1 MNPVPDSIGI
11 DTTFGFIDKSVQ
23 TEMLYNP
30 VLISNEQENT
40 MLRAIRNELRRSER
54 FDFSVAF
61 VGTGAIALL
70 KQALLDFDGPGRIIT
85 GSYLGF
91 NSPDVF
97 RELLSLEN
105 VEVLVYPEEMGAFH
119 AKGYIFSQP
128 DSVTAIVGSSNLT
141 RGALLEN
148 KEWNLR
154 FSALPDGDITEQL
167 AQGVKTQALHA
178 LPLTEHWITDY
189 EARYTAR
196 PNLQRFVER
205 TQPDSLDIGSQ
216 TVVMPNLM
224 QNEALEQIDYL
235 RQQGE
240 RRAVVISATGT
251 GKTIL
256 AALDVRTAA
265 PRRLLFVAHRE
276 QILDKAMSEFRRVLG
291 GPNSDYGKFSGTRHE
306 LDRKYVFATVQ
317 SLTRSENLQP
327 IPADLFDYVIIDEV
341 HRAGAGSYQ
350 KLISHLHPDFLLGMT
365 ATPERTDDYDVL
377 GLFDHNVAYEIRL
390 QKALESRMLVPFNY
404 YGVTDYVDSTGATVD
419 DASSLTR
426 LIEPERVAYLV
437 EMLETYG
444 YPSNVHGLIFCS
456 RVDEAELLSSLLNRQ
471 VVNGRLLRTV
481 ALSGSDVNEYRADVV
496 ARLSRGELDYILTV
510 DIFNEGIDIP
520 CLNQIVMM
528 RQTRSSIIFT
538 QQLGR
543 GLRKFEGKDHL
554 RVLDFIGN
562 YDNNYLI
569 PIALTGDSSLNKDV
583 VRKKLIEAN
592 AAGTIAGVSSINF
605 DQIARQRVLDSL
617 AKTRLDSLSEIKR
630 VFRDLEKRLGK
641 PPQLMDFARFEA
653 ADPVVI
659 ATRQVQGN
667 KLKRNYW
674 SFLDYMGA
682 VSESPSIRQCH
693 VLNFLSAELINGKRA
708 QELLLLKEL
717 VNGNSLS
724 PAEFQVYLH
733 THGLLDDPETI
744 ASVARVLSLSFFKE
758 KQQAAYGD
766 LVLVSLVD
774 GRYAL
779 DPNVCQL
786 LEQDAEFKKQVVDVI
801 ETGLYL
807 SKHRYNGSQRLTVGE
822 RYSRKDVCRLL
833 AWQKNEES
841 TVYGYKVD
849 RMSGT
854 CPIFV
859 TYHKDADV
867 TASTNYED
875 EFIDPGTMRWFT
887 RSRRTLES
895 NEVKAIVDREVPLHL
910 FAKKDD
916 AEGTDFYYL
925 GEAVPREPVQE
936 QMASDDG
943 DLLNVV
949 TMKLDLERPLEPSLF
964 DYFCQTVQA

>member
-1 MNPVPDSIGI
+1 MNSVPDSLGI

-23 TEMLYNP
+23 NEMLYNP

-97 RELLSLEN
+97 RELLGLEN
-105 VEVLVYPEEMGAFH
+105 VEVLVYPEELGAFH
-119 AKGYIFSQP
+119 AKGYVFSQP
-128 DSVTAIVGSSNLT
+128 DSITAIVGSSNLT

-154 FSALPDGDITEQL
+154 FSALPDGDVTEQL
-167 AQGVKTQALHA
+167 AQEIKAQARQA
-178 LPLTEHWITDY
+178 LPLTEHWIKDY
-189 EARYTAR
+189 EARYARR
-196 PNLQRFVER
+196 PNLQRFVEGAR
-205 TQPDSLDIGSQ
+205 PDSLEVGSQ
-216 TVVMPNLM
+216 GAIMPNLM
-224 QNEALEQIDYL
+224 QDEALEQIEYL
-235 RQQGE
+235 RKQGE
-240 RRAVVISATGT
+240 QRAVVISATGT

-256 AALDVRTAA
+256 AALHVRASG
-265 PRRLLFVAHRE
+265 PGRLLFVAHRE
-276 QILDKAMSEFRRVLG
+276 QILDKAMSEFHLVIG
-291 GPNSDYGKFSGTRHE
+291 GPKSDYGKFAGTKHE

-317 SLTRSENLQP
+317 SVTRSENLQL
-327 IPADLFDYVIIDEV
+327 IPEDLFDYVIIDEV
-341 HRAGAGSYQ
+341 HRAGAESYQ
-350 KLISHLHPDFLLGMT
+350 KLINYLHPQFLLGMT
-365 ATPERTDDYDVL
+365 ATPERTDDYDIL

-390 QKALESRMLVPFNY
+390 QQALESRMLVPFNY
-404 YGVTDYVDSTGATVD
+404 YGVTDYVDSRGTTVD
-419 DASSLTR
+419 DASSLAR

-437 EMLETYG
+437 EMMETYG
-444 YPSNVHGLIFCS
+444 YRSNVRGLIFCS
-456 RVDEAELLSSLLNRQ
+456 HVEEAKKLSVLLNRQ

-481 ALSGSDVNEYRADVV
+481 ALSGCDSNEYREEIVSQ
-496 ARLSRGELDYILTV
+496 LELGELDYILTV

-528 RQTRSSIIFT
+528 RQTKSSIIFT

-562 YDNNYLI
+562 YENNYLI

-592 AAGTIAGVSSINF
+592 ASGTIAGVSSINF

-617 AKTRLDSLSEIKR
+617 ANTRLDSLSEIKR

-641 PPQLMDFARFEA
+641 PPRLMDFARFDA

-674 SFLDYMGA
+674 TFLEYMGA
-682 VSESPSIRQCH
+682 VSESPGVKQCH
-693 VLNFLSAELINGKRA
+693 VLNFLSAELMNGKRP

-717 VNGNSLS
+717 VAGNSLS
-724 PAEFQVYLH
+724 LAEFQIYLR
-733 THGLLDDPETI
+733 THGLLDDRETL
-744 ASVARVLSLSFFKE
+744 ASVARVLSLRFFKE
-758 KQQAAYGD
+758 KQRAAYGNID
-766 LVLVSLVD
+766 LVSLVD
-774 GRYAL
+774 GRYVL
-779 DPNVCQL
+779 DPDVSQL
-786 LEQDAEFKKQVVDVI
+786 LEDDSEFKEQVLDVI
-801 ETGLYL
+801 ETGLYR
-807 SKHRYNGSQRLTVGE
+807 SKHRYDGSQRLTVGE

-833 AWQKNEES
+833 AWEKNEES

-887 RSRRTLES
+887 RSRRTLQS

-936 QMASDDG
+936 QMPSDDG

-949 TMKLDLERPLEPSLF
+949 TMKLDLERPL
-964 DYFCQTVQA
+964 D

>member
-1 MNPVPDSIGI
+1 MNPISESLGTDI
-11 DTTFGFIDKSVQ
+11 TFGFIDKSVQ

-61 VGTGAIALL
+61 VGAGAIALL

-97 RELLSLEN
+97 RELLSLKN
-105 VEVLVYPEEMGAFH
+105 VEVLVYPEEQGAFH
-119 AKGYIFSQP
+119 AKGYVFSQRN
-128 DSVTAIVGSSNLT
+128 STTAIVGSSNLT

-167 AQGVKTQALHA
+167 ARGIELQARQA
-178 LPLTEHWITDY
+178 YPLTERWIRDY
-189 EARYTAR
+189 EARYISR
-196 PNLQRFVER
+196 PNLRQFVEQ
-205 TQPDSLDIGSQ
+205 THPDPMEDCARAAI
-216 TVVMPNLM
+216 MPNQM
-224 QNEALEQIDYL
+224 QDEALEQIEFL
-235 RQQGE
+235 RQRGE
-240 RRAVVISATGT
+240 QKAVVISATGT

-256 AALDVRTAA
+256 AALDVRAAA
-265 PRRLLFVAHRE
+265 PKRLLFVVHRE
-276 QILDKAMSEFRRVLG
+276 QILDRAISEFRRVLG
-291 GPNSDYGKFSGTRHE
+291 GPRSDYGKFAGTKHE
-306 LDRKYVFATVQ
+306 LDRKYVFATIQ
-317 SLTRSENLQP
+317 SVTHPKNLHS

-341 HRAGAGSYQ
+341 HRAGAESYQ
-350 KLISHLHPDFLLGMT
+350 ILLNRLHPEFLLGMT
-365 ATPERTDDYDVL
+365 ATPERTDDYDIL
-377 GLFDHNVAYEIRL
+377 SLFDHNVAYEIRL

-404 YGVTDYVDSTGATVD
+404 YGVTDYVDSRGTTVD

-426 LIEPERVAYLV
+426 LIEPERIAYLV
-437 EMLETYG
+437 EMMETYG
-444 YPSNVHGLIFCS
+444 YPSNVRGLIFCS
-456 RVDEAELLSSLLNRQ
+456 RVDEMESLSALLNCQ
-471 VVNGRLLRTV
+471 VVNGRLLRTA
-481 ALSGSDVNEYRADVV
+481 ALSGDHSNKYREEIVS
-496 ARLSRGELDYILTV
+496 RLERGELDYILTV

-520 CLNQIVMM
+520 CLNQIIMM
-528 RQTRSSIIFT
+528 RQTKSSIIFT

-543 GLRKFEGKDHL
+543 GLRKFKGKDHL

-592 AAGTIAGVSSINF
+592 ASGTIAGVSSINF

-641 PPQLMDFARFEA
+641 PPKLMDFARFDA

-659 ATRQVQGN
+659 ATRRVQSN

-682 VSESPSIRQCH
+682 VSESPGVKQCH
-693 VLNFLSAELINGKRA
+693 VLNFLSAELMNGKRP
-708 QELLLLKEL
+708 QELLLLEEL
-717 VNGNSLS
+717 VKGNSLS

-733 THGLLDDPETI
+733 TRGLLDDPETLE
-744 ASVARVLSLSFFKE
+744 SVVRVLSLRFFKE
-758 KQQAAYGD
+758 QQQASYGD
-766 LVLVSLVD
+766 IVLVSLVD
-774 GRYAL
+774 GRYSL
-779 DPNVCQL
+779 DADVRQL
-786 LEQDAEFKKQVVDVI
+786 LDEGPEFKKQVIDVI

-833 AWQKNEES
+833 DWEKNEES
-841 TVYGYKVD
+841 TIYGYKVD
-849 RMSGT
+849 RVSGT

-875 EFIDPGTMRWFT
+875 EFLDPGTMRWFT

-895 NEVKAIVDREVPLHL
+895 GEVKSIVAREVPLHL

-925 GEAVPREPVQE
+925 GEAVPRDPIQE
-936 QMASDDG
+936 QMPG
-943 DLLNVV
+943 DNGALLNVV
-949 TMKLDLERPLEPSLF
+949 TMKLQLESPLEPSLF
-964 DYFCQTVQA
+964 DYFCQNVRV